1 MIARILVLFTILSI
15 ILASARSK
23 EAPEVMEKRFYSWEE
38 GKRSG
43 DEYERTQHEAMKRRL
58 VGYPS
63 LDRQLMA
70 SRLYR
75 LAPNDLQGFNYHL

>member
-1 MIARILVLFTILSI
+1 MIARIIVLFTILSI
-15 ILASARSK
+15 VLASARSK
-23 EAPEVMEKRFYSWEE
+23 EAPEAMEKRFYSWEE

-63 LDRQLMA
+63 LYRQLMA
-70 SRLYR
+70 SRPYR
-75 LAPNDLQGFNYHL
+75 LTPNELQELNYHL